1 MKLHELLDYIR
12 PTQTITV
19 TYDAWGDQHTMFS
32 GVYKEITLMEAY
44 DYMQEEVIGL
54 EAIDGTLIV
63 QLDDTNVNEGEEY

>member
-1 MKLHELLDYIR
+1 MKLHELLDYIN
-12 PTQTITV
+12 PTQRIQV

-54 EAIDGTLIV
+54 EAIDGTLVV
-63 QLDDTNVNEGEEY
+63 QLDDTDTDEEEY